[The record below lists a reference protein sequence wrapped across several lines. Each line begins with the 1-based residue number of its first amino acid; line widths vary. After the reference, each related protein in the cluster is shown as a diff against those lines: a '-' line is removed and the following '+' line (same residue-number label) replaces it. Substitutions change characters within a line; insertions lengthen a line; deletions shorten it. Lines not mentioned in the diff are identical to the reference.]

1 MFCRNCGKEILDDD
15 KFCSYC
21 GKNVAD
27 KIVDLSEDT
36 KELPVWSKF
45 AHLGHIFSLITII
58 GGCLSFGLI
67 GVLFGDFAIVF
78 SALGLKSKEKY
89 FESKKALKISIV
101 GFAISLYLLEYFL
114 CVFYLFL
121 IFLMLV

>member
-21 GKNVAD
+21 GTKVEEE
-27 KIVDLSEDT
+27 IVDLSEDT

-45 AHLGHIFSLITII
+45 ANLGYIFSLITII
-58 GGCLSFGLI
+58 GGCLSLGLI

-78 SALGLKSKEKY
+78 SALGLRAKEKH
-89 FESKKALKISIV
+89 FESKKALKISII
-101 GFAISLYLLEYFL
+101 GFAISLFLFEYFL
-114 CVFYLFL
+114 CLLCIAL
-121 IFLMLV
+121 ILMIE